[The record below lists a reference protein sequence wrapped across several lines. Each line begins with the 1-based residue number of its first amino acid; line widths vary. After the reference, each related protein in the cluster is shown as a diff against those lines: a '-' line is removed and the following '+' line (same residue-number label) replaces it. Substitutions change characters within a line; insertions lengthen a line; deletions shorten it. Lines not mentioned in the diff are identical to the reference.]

1 MLKLRKN
8 KIVIPVIL
16 FTTLISISS
25 VGLSAWLIS
34 VDESTK
40 LFEANLAIE
49 GVVTKIA
56 TLEVTNNTQKIVFN
70 GASGGSGIVKGDNV
84 GDAPQQN
91 VDVSYTIITHKD
103 NLDTLVKNGLT
114 LSIKVTKK
122 GSDTDTDSNKYVQP
136 TEDNL
141 FGRTIKKEYTLV
153 KLDKKHIA
161 LDRSK
166 FTPYENNEDFMT
178 TTLSSKTK
186 DFLKIQYGSY
196 FNYKTPDVFYS
207 EYIQEYQNAYYT
219 TINNSSSKE
228 EQKQIARDNY
238 FNSISQTNNELKKVQ
253 EILNGSTI
261 TITSKVSVD

>member
-25 VGLSAWLIS
+25 VGLSAWLIR

-40 LFEANLAIE
+40 LFEANLVIE

-70 GASGGSGIVKGDNV
+70 GATGGSGIVKGDNV
-84 GDAPQQN
+84 GEATQQN

-114 LSIKVTKK
+114 LSIKVTKD
-122 GSDTDTDSNKYVQP
+122 GSEKDYNNYVQAK
-136 TEDNL
+136 EDKL
-141 FGRTIKKEYTLV
+141 FDRTINKEYTLV

-161 LDRSK
+161 LDKSK
-166 FTPYENNEDFMT
+166 FTPYKNNKDFMT
-178 TTLSSKTK
+178 TTLSSETK

-196 FNYKTPDVFYS
+196 FNDKTPDVFYS
-207 EYIQEYQNAYYT
+207 EYIKKYQDAYY
-219 TINNSSSKE
+219 SSTELEKE
-228 EQKQIARDNY
+228 TARDNY
-238 FNSISQTNNELKKVQ
+238 FNSISQTNNELNAIK